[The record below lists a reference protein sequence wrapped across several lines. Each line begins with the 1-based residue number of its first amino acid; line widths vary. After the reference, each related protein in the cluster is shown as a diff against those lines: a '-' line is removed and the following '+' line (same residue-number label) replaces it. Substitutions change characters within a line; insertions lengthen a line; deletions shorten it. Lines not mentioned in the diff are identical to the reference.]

1 MKGIGQK
8 KRILILTLCALL
20 VLAVALFLSAFF
32 THKDGASITARAN
45 IKDTNVEYKSVEK
58 IIKIDEKKSC
68 DITEII
74 TVGFRKSGINVGLSR
89 NVSRVNKITRIVN
102 GKKYVNKTVNSLQL
116 YSVTLNGEEEYS
128 FVEEYGDYFYIN
140 TGADG
145 DYKQADIYV
154 YEIHYRY
161 DMSDDMISDFDDFT
175 FDIMDYGFRGAVE
188 KFSATV
194 TMPKDFL
201 GGNKIEDVLTF
212 RTNDMAPLD
221 YDAVNAQFDAQ
232 NLTIRCSY
240 GRLEQEHGLTMQLI
254 LPQGYFANK
263 YKPSSL
269 YWVTLGVAVGAVIV
283 IVLIIVTSRF
293 VFGNTAV
300 TTEYYPPEGY
310 SPLDVGRSY
319 RGRIR
324 GKDFAALVISWA
336 NKGLV
341 SIELKGKNRIILRRL
356 KDYDIDAVTDYSEH
370 EKDFFNSL
378 FGFADVYDTKSK
390 QSITGGADKLD
401 DAVKALHKL
410 KPEQTI
416 TLIIKRIAIVLISII
431 PFALCY
437 IWICSIMGGSP
448 GFLVMLVLP
457 IIAITVF
464 VYVPMPIWFKLIWC
478 SFFGAIPF
486 IIILCTATYSVYD
499 IYGLFYITA
508 AILVL
513 GMASS
518 AFVRAF
524 GNKEKLARGRVLGFK
539 KFLVLAELDKL
550 NALLEENPEYF
561 YDILPYC
568 YVFGITKK
576 MEKKFVA
583 LHAKLPEYFS
593 GVSMSELG
601 HNVSSSMRHVCGGYH
616 SRGGGGGSGG
626 GGGGG

>member
-20 VLAVALFLSAFF
+20 VLSVALFLSAFF
-32 THKDGASITARAN
+32 THKDGASISARAN
-45 IKDTNVEYKSVEK
+45 MKDTNVEYKSVEK
-58 IIKIDEKKSC
+58 IIKIDEKKSL
-68 DITEII
+68 DVTEII
-74 TVGFRKSGINVGLSR
+74 TVGFRSSNINVGLSR

-102 GKKYVNKTVNSLQL
+102 GKKYINKTVNSLQL

-128 FVEEYGDYFYIN
+128 FVEKRDDYFYIN

-145 DYKQADIYV
+145 DYKQADIYEYV
-154 YEIHYRY
+154 IHYRY

-194 TMPKDFL
+194 TLPKDFL
-201 GGNKIEDVLTF
+201 GDNKIEDVLTF

-221 YDAVNAQFDAQ
+221 YEAVNAQFDAQ
-232 NLTIRCSY
+232 NLTISCSY
-240 GRLEQEHGLTMQLI
+240 GRLEKEHGLTMQLI

-269 YWVTLGVAVGAVIV
+269 YWATLGVSIGAVIA
-283 IVLIIVTSRF
+283 IVLIIVASKF
-293 VFGNTAV
+293 ALGNTIV

-319 RGRIR
+319 RGHIR

-341 SIELKGKNRIILRRL
+341 SIELKGKKRIILRRL
-356 KDYDIDAVTDYSEH
+356 KDYDCEEVTDYSEH
-370 EKDFFNSL
+370 EKEFFNSL
-378 FGFADVYDTKSK
+378 FGFADVYDTKSR
-390 QSITGGADKLD
+390 QSINGGADKLY
-401 DAVKALHKL
+401 DAVRALYKF
-410 KPEQTI
+410 KREQLAALIVKRAVI
-416 TLIIKRIAIVLISII
+416 TLISMI
-431 PFALCY
+431 PFILCY
-437 IWICSIMGGSP
+437 VWICSVMGGSP
-448 GFLVMLVLP
+448 AFLVLLVCPL
-457 IIAITVF
+457 IAISVF
-464 VYVPMPIWFKLIWC
+464 IYVPMPIWFKLLWC

-486 IIILCTATYSVYD
+486 IVILCTATYSVYD
-499 IYGLFYITA
+499 ICGLFFITV
-508 AILVL
+508 AIFVL
-513 GMASS
+513 GMGSA
-518 AFVRAF
+518 AFVWAF
-524 GNKEKLARGRVLGFK
+524 GKKEKLARGRVLGFK

-576 MEKKFVA
+576 MEKKFAA

-601 HNVSSSMRHVCGGYH
+601 HSVSSSMRSVCGGYH
-616 SRGGGGGSGG
+616 SSGSGGGSGG
-626 GGGGG
+626 